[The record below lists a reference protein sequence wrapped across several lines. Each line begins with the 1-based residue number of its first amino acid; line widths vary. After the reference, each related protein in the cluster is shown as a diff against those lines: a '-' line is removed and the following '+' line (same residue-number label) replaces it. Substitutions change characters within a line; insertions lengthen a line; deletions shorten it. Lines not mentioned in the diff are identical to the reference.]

1 MSLLH
6 VEPHSAQYEHQF
18 WLQILGDHSRFIHS
32 TLYPVET
39 IDIQASGQFIRL
51 FDDLLAQSRSL
62 LDASQLWTLNHAAY
76 HATVH
81 LRAFKLNLLDRS
93 LLGAVKIGISPSF
106 FNHMVNELDEYV
118 RILQELLAGRPVPQY
133 PPLHYDLV
141 WLTDAAFHSATI
153 AKNLDFAERQ
163 FIAKSNG
170 FEQHFN
176 EFYLKAIELAGYL
189 RTMRKDYPVFAKFH
203 QDINLEMGLF
213 MNFLNE
219 LKELDLSNEL
229 LSSMTPLLPD
239 HLFREE
245 CYYLN
250 KLAQLGEI
258 PMKDCSPTT
267 PRVDR

>member
-1 MSLLH
+1 MLH
-6 VEPHSAQYEHQF
+6 VELHGARYEHQF
-18 WLQILGDHSRFIHS
+18 WLQIMGDHSRFIHN
-32 TLYPVET
+32 TLYPIEKVDLQTSE
-39 IDIQASGQFIRL
+39 QFIRL
-51 FDDLLAQSRSL
+51 FDDLLEQARSP
-62 LDASQLWTLNHAAY
+62 LDATELWSLNHSAY
-76 HATVH
+76 QATVH

-93 LLGAVKIGISPSF
+93 LLGMIKIGISPSF
-106 FNHMVNELDEYV
+106 LNHMVNELDEYV

-163 FIAKSNG
+163 LIAISSG
-170 FEQHFN
+170 FEHHFN

-189 RTMRKDYPVFAKFH
+189 RTMRKEYPVFARFH

-213 MNFLNE
+213 MNFLKE

-258 PMKDCSPTT
+258 PMKECNPTAH
-267 PRVDR
+267 RVDR